1 MSLEHSP
8 ARQKKPRVP
17 PFVQPPNTPRPKRLL
32 RLPEVLHR
40 TGMKASQWYEAVK
53 NKTAPQPVNPLSG
66 GRAVAWVESEIE
78 AFIESRIAAR
88 DQKAAAL
95 QGTGGVAMTEGKE
108 PQS

>member
-1 MSLEHSP
+1 M
-8 ARQKKPRVP
+8 
-17 PFVQPPNTPRPKRLL
+17 L

-40 TGMKASQWYEAVK
+40 TGMKASQWYVK
-53 NKTAPQPVNPLSG
+53 SKTAPQPVNPLSG

-95 QGTGGVAMTEGKE
+95 QRHRRSSGDGGEEGAPPLKMNVLMGPGTRQVPHGA
-108 PQS
+108 